1 MTFRP
6 YPGLTIAC
14 AILFALLCG
23 LGTWQLERLQWKL
36 ALIARVNEKI
46 HSRPI
51 PVDGDGGVL
60 EWEPFNEYQ
69 RVSLQGRFDH
79 SKEAYVF
86 TTGEEG
92 AAVYH
97 VLTPFITGAGHWFI
111 VDRGEVPK
119 DKLDPKTRRD
129 GQVAGETQLV
139 GIWRTPDPPGAFTP
153 APDVVHR
160 IWYARDLASIAAAD
174 GLNLGQRSVNTL
186 TLAAPVVIE
195 ADASPNPGGWPRGGQ
210 TVVSFRNQ
218 HLSYAVTWF
227 GLAIVLLGVWF
238 SYHISKGRIAWN

>member
-14 AILFALLCG
+14 AVLFAILCG

-36 ALIARVNEKI
+36 ALIATVNSHMAAAPLSLGEILAMKGDDAQYRRV
-46 HSRPI
+46 RL
-51 PVDGDGGVL
+51 D
-60 EWEPFNEYQ
+60 
-69 RVSLQGRFDH
+69 GRFDH
-79 SKEAYVF
+79 AHEAYVF
-86 TTGEEG
+86 TTDEG

-97 VLTPFITGAGHWFI
+97 VLTPLTTIDDKVVM

-119 DKLDPKTRRD
+119 EKLDPASRAAGNVD
-129 GQVAGETQLV
+129 GDVQVTGV
-139 GIWRTPDPPGAFTP
+139 WRVPDPPGAFTP
-153 APDVVHR
+153 PPDAGKR
-160 IWYARDLASIAAAD
+160 IWFARDLKAIAATD
-174 GLNLGQRSVNTL
+174 HLE
-186 TLAAPVVIE
+186 LAAPVVIE
-195 ADASPNPGGWPRGGQ
+195 ADAAANPGGWPRGGQ

-238 SYHISKGRIAWN
+238 SYHISKSQIGRN